1 MLRKSEI
8 NKLRNQI
15 EYEPESGQ
23 WIIPPFLVKN
33 KEVAFPKIGNAKTFV
48 LNELEK

>member
-1 MLRKSEI
+1 MLRKGEI
-8 NKLRNQI
+8 HKLRNHL
-15 EYEPESGQ
+15 EYEPEIGQ

-33 KEVAFPKIGNAKTFV
+33 KEVAFPKINNAKTFV